1 MKNPR
6 TRIPKKFWH
15 GSQKTPGARTVGALI
30 KILEELPPRMLIN
43 GRDAEIDVPALYVSV
58 ANIDDDDTRSVII
71 ETEDLF

>member
-1 MKNPR
+1 
-6 TRIPKKFWH
+6 
-15 GSQKTPGARTVGALI
+15 
-30 KILEELPPRMLIN
+30 MLIN